1 MQEEITEKTISLV
14 IRGTKITSQILAKAL
29 KKLITEMKKQQSKSY
44 QGKQSLKNL
53 VRQGAGVTNIEITNN
68 NIKSFESVARKYG
81 VDFALKKDAT
91 DNPPKWLVFFKAR
104 DTDALT
110 AAFKEFSAKT
120 LKKSTNKL
128 SVIGLINKMKEV
140 SKSLLQYKVRNKNKE
155 LER

>member
-68 NIKSFESVARKYG
+68 NIKSFERVARKYG

-140 SKSLLQYKVRNKNKE
+140 SKSLLQDKVRNKNKE

>member
-68 NIKSFESVARKYG
+68 NIKSFERVARKYG

-140 SKSLLQYKVRNKNKE
+140 SKSLLQYKEQSK
-155 LER
+155 

>member
-53 VRQGAGVTNIEITNN
+53 VRQEAGVTNIEITNN
-68 NIKSFESVARKYG
+68 NIKSFERVARKYG

-140 SKSLLQYKVRNKNKE
+140 SKSLLQDKVRNKNKE

>member
-68 NIKSFESVARKYG
+68 NIKSFERVARKYG